1 MIVNVSELRDK
12 PQVNWSPNIHT
23 WMTKLTNDEIL
34 AWESYEI
41 SEASNK
47 ITAEGRNVT
56 HEELRAI
63 IREKSIIMERGYHLF
78 PSTQPQ

>member
-12 PQVNWSPNIHT
+12 PQINWTPNIYT
-23 WMTKLTNDEIL
+23 WMTKLTNEEIL

-41 SEASNK
+41 SESSKK

-63 IREKSIIMERGYHLF
+63 IREKAIILERGYHLF
-78 PSTQPQ
+78 PSIQPQ